1 MPFRKLER
9 RSLMQEFRSRRLRL
23 TAQRRALIETI
34 QEAGA
39 HLDAATLLERA
50 RQRDASVDRATVYR
64 TLDLLKKQGLIDE
77 LDLMH
82 LNGERHYYE
91 AKTTSDHT
99 HLACFRCG
107 KIVEFASPV
116 YEELKAEMER
126 NTGFHIQ
133 VSRFEA
139 GGLCKACHAEEEKR
153 REEKERKRS
162 ARSVPKTSLRKQLWG
177 PAIL

>member
-1 MPFRKLER
+1 MPFRKLQR
-9 RSLMQEFRSRRLRL
+9 RSLMEDFRARRVRV

-50 RQRDASVDRATVYR
+50 RQRNASVDRATVYR
-64 TLDLLKKQGLIDE
+64 TLELLKKLGRIDE

-82 LNGERHYYE
+82 LNGEKHYYE

-107 KIVEFASPV
+107 KIVEFASEV

-126 NTGFHIQ
+126 TTGFRIQ

-139 GGLCKACHAEEEKR
+139 GGLCKACRVEDATGKR
-153 REEKERKRS
+153 R
-162 ARSVPKTSLRKQLWG
+162 ASVKSPE
-177 PAIL
+177 

>member
-1 MPFRKLER
+1 
-9 RSLMQEFRSRRLRL
+9 MQEFRSRHVRV
-23 TAQRRALIETI
+23 TAQRKALIEAI

-50 RQRDASVDRATVYR
+50 RQRNAKLDRATVYR

-82 LNGERHYYE
+82 LNGEKHYYE

-107 KIVEFASPV
+107 KIVEFASEV

-126 NTGFHIQ
+126 TTGFRIQ

-139 GGLCKACHAEEEKR
+139 GGLCKTCHAEEEKR
-153 REEKERKRS
+153 RKEKGTS
-162 ARSVPKTSLRKQLWG
+162 ARSRKGYQ
-177 PAIL
+177 